1 MVAGRW
7 ALRDRNEMAAIID
20 SRECKSSAYNP
31 LNNLKKPLDL
41 LQMAVSGLK
50 PGQMYRLWLTTSQT
64 PPYGQKQEL
73 ATFKT
78 NLAGAQIVQ
87 TVGPFR
93 QVLTFESEKSAEV
106 PRQRFLL
113 VTAADSG
120 TPEVI
125 ERVP

>member
-1 MVAGRW
+1 MKEFLLYLIGRDVFCSCHVCEEFLNAFRTSWAG
-7 ALRDRNEMAAIID
+7 AM
-20 SRECKSSAYNP
+20 
-31 LNNLKKPLDL
+31 
-41 LQMAVSGLK
+41 
-50 PGQMYRLWLTTSQT
+50 
-64 PPYGQKQEL
+64 
-73 ATFKT
+73 FKT

-120 TPEVI
+120 TPELI

>member
-1 MVAGRW
+1 MPLADAGK
-7 ALRDRNEMAAIID
+7 AAHLTLGAPEG
-20 SRECKSSAYNP
+20 SGSPARATVSVNS
-31 LNNLKKPLDL
+31 LGPLDL

-106 PRQRFLL
+106 PQQRFLL
-113 VTAADSG
+113 VTAADSR
-120 TPEVI
+120 TPELI